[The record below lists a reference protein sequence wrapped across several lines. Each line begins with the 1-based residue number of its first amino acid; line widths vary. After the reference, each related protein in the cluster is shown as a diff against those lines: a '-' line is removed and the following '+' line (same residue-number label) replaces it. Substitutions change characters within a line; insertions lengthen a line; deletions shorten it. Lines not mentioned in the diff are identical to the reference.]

1 MDTTELHMQA
11 YIKRKMPDIER
22 QFVLKTRA
30 GADPATLVGL
40 ISNGKKGDGAAAP
53 PKMAA
58 VAPLTLAQSL
68 TAGMRKVGE
77 PSYTAIAEQLDK
89 PPENVLLVLL
99 FFSGRIVLTGYPY
112 NRLGGGGAA

>member
-1 MDTTELHMQA
+1 MDTVELHMQA
-11 YIKRKMPDIER
+11 YIKRKMPKIER

-30 GADPATLVGL
+30 GEDPATLVGL
-40 ISNGKKGDGAAAP
+40 ISNGKKGDGADAP

-68 TAGMRKVGE
+68 TAGMRKIGE
-77 PSYTAIAEQLDK
+77 PSFTAIAEQLDN
-89 PPENVLLVLL
+89 PPDGVLLVML

-112 NRLGGGGAA
+112 NRLRGGGDA